1 MPQLT
6 YVFLIG
12 GAALAVYLVASRE
25 EGATFEEGFAAGWI
39 APGPLTV
46 AAAVGGLIYFFG

>member
-1 MPQLT
+1 MAQMT

-25 EGATFEEGFAAGWI
+25 EDATFEEGFAAGWI

-46 AAAVGGLIYFFG
+46 AAAVGGLIYFIG